1 MDGTLV
7 DTEPEWIAT
16 ERALVLSHGGTWT
29 DEDSKKLVGSALIEA
44 GEYIRVRGGLPLT
57 AEQVVENMVQ
67 RIVERLKESIAWR
80 PGAREL
86 PTDLRANG
94 GPCAPVTISY
104 RQLADTVGSARPPA
118 PSAAATTEE
127 EVVHGKPHPEPY
139 LRAATDLGVDI
150 ADCIVIEDSATGA
163 RAGLAAEARVVAAPN
178 VVDVD
183 LPGIPTVGTLV
194 GMGAADLAAVAGVG
208 RLQS

>member
-16 ERALVLSHGGTWT
+16 ERALVMSHGGEWT
-29 DEDSKKLVGSALIEA
+29 DEDSKRLVGSALIEA
-44 GEYIRVRGGLPLT
+44 GEYIRVRGGLPMT

-67 RIVERLKESIAWR
+67 RIVERLKESITWR

-86 PTDLRANG
+86 LTDLRAHG
-94 GPCAPVTISY
+94 VPCALVTMSY
-104 RQLADTVGSARPPA
+104 RQLADIVASALPPDTFGA
-118 PSAAATTEE
+118 VITGD

-139 LRAATDLGVDI
+139 LRAASDLGVDI
-150 ADCIVIEDSATGA
+150 ADCIVIEDSTTGA
-163 RAGLAAEARVVAAPN
+163 TAGLASGARVVAAPN

-183 LPGIPTVGTLV
+183 LPGIPIVRTLV
-194 GMGAADLAAVAGVG
+194 GMGAADLAAVADAG
-208 RLQS
+208 RLPA